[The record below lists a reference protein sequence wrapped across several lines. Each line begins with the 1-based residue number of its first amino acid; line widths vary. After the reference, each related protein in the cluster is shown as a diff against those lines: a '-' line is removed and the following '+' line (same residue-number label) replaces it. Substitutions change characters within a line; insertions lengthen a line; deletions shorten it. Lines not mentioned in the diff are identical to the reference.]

1 MANSTTNINIGTYLA
16 CGILVSL
23 LVTLD
28 FWFFEL
34 SERRS
39 FLLFFVFH
47 TFLLPLTLF
56 LTALF
61 GVGFKT
67 IRRSLLTT
75 AIIAF
80 LIALSTQRPLL
91 ASLRFAAAK
100 PEINEL
106 LNRFEKEEAIEL
118 PTWVGSFHI
127 KEIKRSNNS
136 HRPRV
141 WFDLGQGCFN
151 SGIVFSHNDE
161 VFVKEIGRYFY
172 VTQLSDDWFFAVDE

>member
-1 MANSTTNINIGTYLA
+1 MANSTTNINIWTYLA

-23 LVTLD
+23 LMTLD
-28 FWFFEL
+28 FLFFEL
-34 SERRS
+34 SERES
-39 FLLFFVFH
+39 FLLFFVWYII
-47 TFLLPLTLF
+47 LLPSLLF

-75 AIIAF
+75 AIIALLLAF
-80 LIALSTQRPLL
+80 FTQQPLL
-91 ASLRFAAAK
+91 PSLRFAAAK
-100 PEINEL
+100 PEFCEL

-118 PTWVGSFHI
+118 PTWVGSFHV
-127 KEIKRSNNS
+127 KEIKRSNNPQ
-136 HRPRV
+136 RPRV

-151 SGIVFSHNDE
+151 SGIVFSHNDQ
-161 VFVKEIGRYFY
+161 VFVKETHRYCY

>member
-1 MANSTTNINIGTYLA
+1 MANSTNSVNKSTCLA

-23 LVTLD
+23 MVTLD

-39 FLLFFVFH
+39 FLLFFFLH
-47 TFLLPLTLF
+47 TVLLPSSLF

-100 PEINEL
+100 PEFSEL
-106 LNRFEKEEAIEL
+106 LNRFEKVEAIEL
-118 PTWVGSFHI
+118 PIWVGSFHV
-127 KEIKRSNNS
+127 KEIKRSNS
-136 HRPRV
+136 SRRPRV

-151 SGIVFSHNDE
+151 SGIVFSHNDQ
-161 VFVKEIGRYFY
+161 VFVKETARYWY
-172 VTQLSDDWFFAVDE
+172 VSQLSNDWFFAVDE